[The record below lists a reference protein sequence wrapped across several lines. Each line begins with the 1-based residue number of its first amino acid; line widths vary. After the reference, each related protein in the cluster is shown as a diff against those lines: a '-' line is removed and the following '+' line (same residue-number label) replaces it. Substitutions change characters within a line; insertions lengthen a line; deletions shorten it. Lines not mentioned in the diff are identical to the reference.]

1 MIRGMDTERVQALAQ
16 QMAEV
21 ADRVRAIETR
31 LTAHLATTEWVG
43 ADRTRFESDW
53 SAQHVVALRQAADV
67 LDEAAH
73 VATDNVREQ
82 ESASA

>member
-1 MIRGMDTERVQALAQ
+1 MDTERVQDLAR

-31 LTAHLATTEWVG
+31 LSAQLAATEWVG
-43 ADRTRFESDW
+43 SDRTRFEADW
-53 SAQHVVALRQAADV
+53 TAQHVVALRQAADV

-73 VATDNVREQ
+73 VAADNVREQ
-82 ESASA
+82 EGASA